1 MSSGWVVCQVGG
13 AKMTDGGGGENRCR
27 KEKKVNRK
35 NISRN
40 KQVMS
45 CLVSTKG
52 EEPQTDPWEFS
63 PGHRRGQRPFHSDC
77 EQFVAD
83 SLHCC
88 SLLLASA
95 AEGHLL
101 IVDDSMLRFSAV

>member
-1 MSSGWVVCQVGG
+1 MGG

-52 EEPQTDPWEFS
+52 AEPQTDP
-63 PGHRRGQRPFHSDC
+63 
-77 EQFVAD
+77 
-83 SLHCC
+83 
-88 SLLLASA
+88 
-95 AEGHLL
+95 
-101 IVDDSMLRFSAV
+101 

>member
-13 AKMTDGGGGENRCR
+13 DKMTDGGGGENRCR

-45 CLVSTKG
+45 CLVTAVSTKG
-52 EEPQTDPWEFS
+52 AEPQTDP
-63 PGHRRGQRPFHSDC
+63 
-77 EQFVAD
+77 
-83 SLHCC
+83 
-88 SLLLASA
+88 
-95 AEGHLL
+95 
-101 IVDDSMLRFSAV
+101 